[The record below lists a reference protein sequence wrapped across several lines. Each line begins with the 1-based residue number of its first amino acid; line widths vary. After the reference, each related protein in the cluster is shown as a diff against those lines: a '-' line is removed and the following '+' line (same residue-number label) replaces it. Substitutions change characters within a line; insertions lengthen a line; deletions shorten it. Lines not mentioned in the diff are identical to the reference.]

1 VTNKKLTILLCAIG
15 VFTLL
20 VIAALIYFKV
30 ADDPK
35 LGFEIV
41 KLLVQFFLV
50 GILGVVISLLVQ
62 KYNRQ
67 RDKELLIND
76 LRKTVLNSLIRA
88 YSDTKKAR
96 RIFMANRLEEDKV
109 FYKIYDEQLKFLI
122 EIQLSLEILVH
133 QIKISQVYFGQ
144 NAENNVIQKITTMEK
159 YLAKIIDEYKDSLK
173 NSTAIP
179 EYISLN
185 DYPTISLW
193 VGKENEENNF
203 LKDFVTF
210 YREAVE
216 EIRRQIWADL

>member
-1 VTNKKLTILLCAIG
+1 
-15 VFTLL
+15 
-20 VIAALIYFKV
+20 
-30 ADDPK
+30 
-35 LGFEIV
+35 
-41 KLLVQFFLV
+41 
-50 GILGVVISLLVQ
+50 
-62 KYNRQ
+62 
-67 RDKELLIND
+67 
-76 LRKTVLNSLIRA
+76 
-88 YSDTKKAR
+88 
-96 RIFMANRLEEDKV
+96 
-109 FYKIYDEQLKFLI
+109 
-122 EIQLSLEILVH
+122 
-133 QIKISQVYFGQ
+133 
-144 NAENNVIQKITTMEK
+144 MEK